1 VPSPAD
7 PLLSLDDAA
16 DALGTG
22 PDFITH
28 LVTTGQLD
36 HTGPADEL
44 RIPESALIA
53 YAITT
58 GDSSTDAESPA
69 SPEFSATAQTH
80 DSNGC
85 DGQEVAA

>member
-1 VPSPAD
+1 MPSPAD

-28 LVTTGQLD
+28 LITTGQLD
-36 HTGPADEL
+36 HTRHGDEL
-44 RIPESALIA
+44 RIPQSALIA
-53 YAITT
+53 YAITA
-58 GDSSTDAESPA
+58 GDSSKDAESLA
-69 SPEFSATAQTH
+69 SPELSATAQNH
-80 DSNGC
+80 DSHGF